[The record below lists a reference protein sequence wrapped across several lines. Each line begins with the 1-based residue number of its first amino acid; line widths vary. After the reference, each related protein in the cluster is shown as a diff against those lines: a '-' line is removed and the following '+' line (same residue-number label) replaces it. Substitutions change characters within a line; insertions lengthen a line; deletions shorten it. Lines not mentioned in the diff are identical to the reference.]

1 MTPPGDSLD
10 VDPHGVDPHAIDPH
24 AIDPHGVDLLGRA
37 EAAVRLSATD
47 PRLALV
53 EARAVLDL
61 AGWPGPAGAYGEAA
75 SVALRAT
82 ALAARELG
90 DLELAG
96 ERLEEAIAAGRG
108 FPRRVAQARMSLVT
122 VRAQLGDPEGGLR
135 LADLAER
142 DLSGADLARL
152 GVQRSVALIL
162 LGRHEEAV
170 RHCDRA
176 IGLLGDD
183 AHFRAGGL
191 LNRGLAHAYRER
203 YAEAEADLAE
213 CARLARSAGLDHV
226 AMLAEGNLP
235 FVAAR
240 RGDIAAAFARYQAA
254 EATLFGFPERLAV
267 MRTDF
272 AEALLAAR
280 MPGEART
287 LLEQAV
293 PELVAAGAQA
303 AVPGARLLLAQ
314 AALLAGDATLAA
326 ATARTALAELDAQ
339 GRTAWLPL
347 AREVVLRARLAETP
361 APPDA
366 PAHEASDAESLVTDL
381 VACAGE
387 LAVCGWPAAS
397 AALRLTAA
405 AAAVRLGA
413 ITQARAQLDH
423 AATATRPLVRWH
435 AVAMRHRLDG
445 DLDQAL
451 IAAARGIEAVHSPG
465 DAGPLDDQAGPHGDT
480 AGPHGDAAGTIG
492 DAAGPRDRDAA
503 RDAELRVHAARPAE
517 DLAALGLEI
526 ALDRARRT
534 GDARTV
540 LEWAERWRAV
550 VRGAPVPAPLLHGSM
565 PTGSRL
571 HGFMPTGSGPHGDP
585 PAGSGLL
592 VELVRRGDDLFAVTA
607 GSGGCTLRFLG
618 SYQAAVEATVRIRY
632 GLRRR
637 ALLDT
642 LPRPGRNPEPN
653 PMHRTSLGP
662 EHNTLPYPERNTLLN
677 PEHDALPYPER
688 NTPLGPEH
696 NTLLN
701 PEHNTPPNPMH
712 GTPLGPGRNTPPG
725 PRRDT
730 PPDAPL
736 DYGRSTLRDA
746 PGGVDAFPMSVDEG
760 LAGELCALDHVLLSG
775 PGTLSLAGNPPGG
788 PVTIVP
794 TGALYT
800 LPWPLLPS
808 LRGRPVSVTADA
820 TAWLASRRGPA
831 GAPLVLSLAGPGL
844 DHAEAEA
851 DMVAAAHTRGRR
863 IGATR
868 AEVLRAIE
876 QADVLHIA
884 AHGMFSP
891 RGPMLSQITL
901 DDGPLMAYDLLTARR
916 IPRLVVL
923 SACDAGMAH
932 APVDGAALGLAGA
945 FLDSAARNGDA
956 ACVVAGVVPV
966 RDDEARTLMT
976 LFHTLLAEG
985 RSPAEALAQAAE
997 KTAVPGF
1004 VCFGAGDE
1012 PLATS

>member
-96 ERLEEAIAAGRG
+96 ERLEEAITAGRG

-213 CARLARSAGLDHV
+213 CARLARSAGLDHI

-240 RGDIAAAFARYQAA
+240 RGDIAAAFARYRAA

-280 MPGEART
+280 LPGEART

-480 AGPHGDAAGTIG
+480 AGPHGDAAGPIG

-642 LPRPGRNPEPN
+642 LPRPGRN
-653 PMHRTSLGP
+653 
-662 EHNTLPYPERNTLLN
+662 
-677 PEHDALPYPER
+677 
-688 NTPLGPEH
+688 
-696 NTLLN
+696 
-701 PEHNTPPNPMH
+701 
-712 GTPLGPGRNTPPG
+712 TPPG

-746 PGGVDAFPMSVDEG
+746 PGGVDAFPMSVGEG

-775 PGTLSLAGNPPGG
+775 PGTLSLAGSPPGS

>member
-1 MTPPGDSLD
+1 MTSPGDPLD
-10 VDPHGVDPHAIDPH
+10 VDPLAIDPL
-24 AIDPHGVDLLGRA
+24 AIDLLHRA

-47 PRLALV
+47 PRLALA
-53 EARAVLDL
+53 EARAVLGL
-61 AGWPGPAGAYGEAA
+61 AGRPEPAGAYGEAA

-142 DLSGADLARL
+142 DLAGADLARL

-170 RHCDRA
+170 GHCDRA

-183 AHFRAGGL
+183 ARFRAGGL

-203 YAEAEADLAE
+203 YGEAEADLAE
-213 CARLARSAGLDHV
+213 CARLAKSAGLDHV

-240 RGDIAAAFARYQAA
+240 RGDIAAAFARYRAA

-272 AEALLAAR
+272 AEALLGAR
-280 MPGEART
+280 LPGEART

-314 AALLAGDATLAA
+314 AALLAGDAPLAA
-326 ATARTALAELDAQ
+326 ATARTALTELDAQ

-347 AREVVLRARLAETP
+347 AREVVLRARLAETL
-361 APPDA
+361 ASPDA
-366 PAHEASDAESLVTDL
+366 PEHEAADAESLVTDL
-381 VACAGE
+381 VACADE
-387 LAVCGWPAAS
+387 LAACGWLGDS

-413 ITQARAQLDH
+413 ISEARAQLDH

-451 IAAARGIEAVHSPG
+451 TAAARGIEAVHAPAG
-465 DAGPLDDQAGPHGDT
+465 DAGPLDDQAGPVGDD
-480 AGPHGDAAGTIG
+480 AGPLDDA
-492 DAAGPRDRDAA
+492 DGPRDHDDTGPRDHDAA

-550 VRGAPVPAPLLHGSM
+550 VRGAPAPPPLLHA
-565 PTGSRL
+565 
-571 HGFMPTGSGPHGDP
+571 GPA
-585 PAGSGLL
+585 AGSGLL

-607 GSGGCTLRFLG
+607 GSGGCALRFLG

-642 LPRPGRNPEPN
+642 VPRPE
-653 PMHRTSLGP
+653 
-662 EHNTLPYPERNTLLN
+662 
-677 PEHDALPYPER
+677 
-688 NTPLGPEH
+688 
-696 NTLLN
+696 
-701 PEHNTPPNPMH
+701 
-712 GTPLGPGRNTPPG
+712 
-725 PRRDT
+725 RDT
-730 PPDAPL
+730 PRDAEHDTLSDPER
-736 DYGRSTLRDA
+736 DIVPNPGRSTLRDA
-746 PGGVDAFPMSVDEG
+746 PGDADALPVVVDEG

-775 PGTLSLAGNPPGG
+775 PGTLTLAGSPPGG

-794 TGALYT
+794 TGALCT

-808 LRGRPVSVTADA
+808 LRGRPVSVAADA
-820 TAWLASRRGPA
+820 AAWLAPRRGPA
-831 GAPLVLSLAGPGL
+831 GVPLVLSLAGPGL
-844 DHAEAEA
+844 DHADAEA
-851 DMVAAAHTRGRR
+851 DMVAAAHTRARR
-863 IGATR
+863 IGGTR

-901 DDGPLMAYDLLTARR
+901 DDGPLMAYDLLAARR

-1012 PLATS
+1012 PLASG

>member
-347 AREVVLRARLAETP
+347 ARRSSCAPASRRHPHHRTHPRTRRRTPRAWSPIWSP
-361 APPDA
+361 AP
-366 PAHEASDAESLVTDL
+366 ASSR
-381 VACAGE
+381 CA
-387 LAVCGWPAAS
+387 
-397 AALRLTAA
+397 
-405 AAAVRLGA
+405 
-413 ITQARAQLDH
+413 
-423 AATATRPLVRWH
+423 
-435 AVAMRHRLDG
+435 DG
-445 DLDQAL
+445 L
-451 IAAARGIEAVHSPG
+451 
-465 DAGPLDDQAGPHGDT
+465 
-480 AGPHGDAAGTIG
+480 
-492 DAAGPRDRDAA
+492 
-503 RDAELRVHAARPAE
+503 
-517 DLAALGLEI
+517 
-526 ALDRARRT
+526 
-534 GDARTV
+534 
-540 LEWAERWRAV
+540 
-550 VRGAPVPAPLLHGSM
+550 
-565 PTGSRL
+565 
-571 HGFMPTGSGPHGDP
+571 
-585 PAGSGLL
+585 
-592 VELVRRGDDLFAVTA
+592 
-607 GSGGCTLRFLG
+607 
-618 SYQAAVEATVRIRY
+618 
-632 GLRRR
+632 
-637 ALLDT
+637 
-642 LPRPGRNPEPN
+642 LPRPRCGSPPR
-653 PMHRTSLGP
+653 RR
-662 EHNTLPYPERNTLLN
+662 PYGWARSRRPAPSST
-677 PEHDALPYPER
+677 
-688 NTPLGPEH
+688 
-696 NTLLN
+696 
-701 PEHNTPPNPMH
+701 TPPPPPARSYA
-712 GTPLGPGRNTPPG
+712 GTRWRCGIGWT
-725 PRRDT
+725 
-730 PPDAPL
+730 
-736 DYGRSTLRDA
+736 
-746 PGGVDAFPMSVDEG
+746 
-760 LAGELCALDHVLLSG
+760 
-775 PGTLSLAGNPPGG
+775 GTS
-788 PVTIVP
+788 I
-794 TGALYT
+794 
-800 LPWPLLPS
+800 
-808 LRGRPVSVTADA
+808 RP
-820 TAWLASRRGPA
+820 
-831 GAPLVLSLAGPGL
+831 
-844 DHAEAEA
+844 
-851 DMVAAAHTRGRR
+851 
-863 IGATR
+863 
-868 AEVLRAIE
+868 
-876 QADVLHIA
+876 
-884 AHGMFSP
+884 
-891 RGPMLSQITL
+891 
-901 DDGPLMAYDLLTARR
+901 
-916 IPRLVVL
+916 
-923 SACDAGMAH
+923 
-932 APVDGAALGLAGA
+932 
-945 FLDSAARNGDA
+945 
-956 ACVVAGVVPV
+956 
-966 RDDEARTLMT
+966 
-976 LFHTLLAEG
+976 
-985 RSPAEALAQAAE
+985 
-997 KTAVPGF
+997 
-1004 VCFGAGDE
+1004 
-1012 PLATS
+1012 

>member
-1 MTPPGDSLD
+1 MTSPRDPLD
-10 VDPHGVDPHAIDPH
+10 VDPLAI
-24 AIDPHGVDLLGRA
+24 DLLGRA

-47 PRLALV
+47 PRLALA

-61 AGWPGPAGAYGEAA
+61 AGRPESAGAYGEAA

-142 DLSGADLARL
+142 DLAGADLARL

-183 AHFRAGGL
+183 ARFRAGGL

-203 YAEAEADLAE
+203 YGEAEADLAE

-240 RGDIAAAFARYQAA
+240 RGDIAAAFARYRAA

-272 AEALLAAR
+272 AEALLGAR
-280 MPGEART
+280 LPGEART

-314 AALLAGDATLAA
+314 AALLAGDAGLAS

-347 AREVVLRARLAETP
+347 AREVVLRARLAETL
-361 APPDA
+361 ASPDT
-366 PAHEASDAESLVTDL
+366 PAHEAADAEGLVTAL
-381 VACAGE
+381 VACADE
-387 LAVCGWPAAS
+387 LAACGWLGAS

-413 ITQARAQLDH
+413 ITQARTQLDR

-445 DLDQAL
+445 DLDRAL
-451 IAAARGIEAVHSPG
+451 AAAARGIEAVHAPGG
-465 DAGPLDDQAGPHGDT
+465 DAGPYGDNAGPLGDT
-480 AGPHGDAAGTIG
+480 AGPRDHDDT
-492 DAAGPRDRDAA
+492 GPPDHDAA

-550 VRGAPVPAPLLHGSM
+550 VRGAPAPPPLF
-565 PTGSRL
+565 
-571 HGFMPTGSGPHGDP
+571 HGFL
-585 PAGSGLL
+585 PARSGLL

-607 GSGGCTLRFLG
+607 GSGACALRFLG

-642 LPRPGRNPEPN
+642 LPRPERNPVQ
-653 PMHRTSLGP
+653 
-662 EHNTLPYPERNTLLN
+662 
-677 PEHDALPYPER
+677 
-688 NTPLGPEH
+688 
-696 NTLLN
+696 
-701 PEHNTPPNPMH
+701 
-712 GTPLGPGRNTPPG
+712 
-725 PRRDT
+725 DT
-730 PPDAPL
+730 PPDPERDILPNPL
-736 DYGRSTLRDA
+736 RSTLRDA
-746 PGGVDAFPMSVDEG
+746 PGSADALPVVVDEG

-775 PGTLSLAGNPPGG
+775 PGTLTSAGSPPGG

-794 TGALYT
+794 TGALCT

-808 LRGRPVSVTADA
+808 LRGRPVSVAADA
-820 TAWLASRRGPA
+820 TAWLAPRRGPA
-831 GAPLVLSLAGPGL
+831 GVPLVLSLAGPGL
-844 DHAEAEA
+844 DHADGEA
-851 DMVAAAHTRGRR
+851 DMVAAAHTRARH

-876 QADVLHIA
+876 RADVLHIA

-901 DDGPLMAYDLLTARR
+901 DDGPLMAYDLLAARR

-1012 PLATS
+1012 PFASG

>member
-1 MTPPGDSLD
+1 MTSPGDPLD
-10 VDPHGVDPHAIDPH
+10 M
-24 AIDPHGVDLLGRA
+24 DLLDRA

-47 PRLALV
+47 PRLALA

-108 FPRRVAQARMSLVT
+108 FPRRVAQARMSFVT

-135 LADLAER
+135 LAELAER
-142 DLSGADLARL
+142 DLAGADLARL

-176 IGLLGDD
+176 IGLLDDD
-183 AHFRAGGL
+183 ARFRAGGL
-191 LNRGLAHAYRER
+191 LNRGLAHTYLER
-203 YAEAEADLAE
+203 YGEAEADLAE
-213 CARLARSAGLDHV
+213 CARVARSAGLDHV

-240 RGDIAAAFARYQAA
+240 RGDIAAAFARYRAA
-254 EATLFGFPERLAV
+254 ETTLFGFPERLAV

-280 MPGEART
+280 LTGEART

-314 AALLAGDATLAA
+314 AALLAGDAALAA
-326 ATARTALAELDAQ
+326 STARTALAELDAQ

-347 AREVVLRARLAETP
+347 AREVVLRARLAEASTP
-361 APPDA
+361 PAA
-366 PAHEASDAESLVTDL
+366 PAHEAAGAESLVTEL
-381 VACAGE
+381 ITCADA
-387 LAVCGWPAAS
+387 LAACGWPGAS

-413 ITQARAQLDH
+413 ITHARTQLDR
-423 AATATRPLVRWH
+423 AAAATRPLVRWH

-445 DLDQAL
+445 DLDRAL
-451 IAAARGIEAVHSPG
+451 EAAARGIEAVHAPGG
-465 DAGPLDDQAGPHGDT
+465 DANRRDGN
-480 AGPHGDAAGTIG
+480 
-492 DAAGPRDRDAA
+492 AGPRERDAA
-503 RDAELRVHAARPAE
+503 QDTAQNAAQDTARDTARDAAQDAELRVHAARPAE

-534 GDARTV
+534 GDGRTV
-540 LEWAERWRAV
+540 LDWAERWRAV
-550 VRGAPVPAPLLHGSM
+550 VRGAPAPASVPPGV
-565 PTGSRL
+565 
-571 HGFMPTGSGPHGDP
+571 P

-592 VELVRRGDDLFAVTA
+592 VEFVRRGDDLFAVTA
-607 GSGGCTLRFLG
+607 GAGGCALRSLG

-637 ALLDT
+637 AMLDT
-642 LPRPGRNPEPN
+642 L
-653 PMHRTSLGP
+653 
-662 EHNTLPYPERNTLLN
+662 
-677 PEHDALPYPER
+677 
-688 NTPLGPEH
+688 
-696 NTLLN
+696 
-701 PEHNTPPNPMH
+701 
-712 GTPLGPGRNTPPG
+712 
-725 PRRDT
+725 RDT
-730 PPDAPL
+730 SRD
-736 DYGRSTLRDA
+736 TLRDPVHVTA
-746 PGGVDAFPMSVDEG
+746 PDTLRDPVHVTAPETLRDISPGADALSGAVDEG
-760 LAGELCALDHVLLSG
+760 IARELCALDHVLLSG
-775 PGTLSLAGNPPGG
+775 PGTLTSAGSMPGG
-788 PVTIVP
+788 PVTVVP
-794 TGALYT
+794 TGALCT

-808 LRGRPVSVTADA
+808 LHGRPVSVAADA
-820 TAWLASRRGPA
+820 AAWLAPRRGSA
-831 GAPLVLSLAGPGL
+831 RAPLVLSLAGPGL
-844 DHAEAEA
+844 DHAAAEA
-851 DMVAAAHTRGRR
+851 DMVAAAHARGRR
-863 IGATR
+863 VGATR

-876 QADVLHIA
+876 RADVLHVA

-901 DDGPLMAYDLLTARR
+901 DDGPLMAYDLLAARR

-966 RDDEARTLMT
+966 RDDEAPALMT

-985 RSPAEALAQAAE
+985 RSPAEALARAAE

-1012 PLATS
+1012 PFAAG

>member
-96 ERLEEAIAAGRG
+96 EWLEEAIAAGRG

-480 AGPHGDAAGTIG
+480 AGPHGDAAGPIG

-642 LPRPGRNPEPN
+642 LPR
-653 PMHRTSLGP
+653 
-662 EHNTLPYPERNTLLN
+662 
-677 PEHDALPYPER
+677 
-688 NTPLGPEH
+688 
-696 NTLLN
+696 
-701 PEHNTPPNPMH
+701 
-712 GTPLGPGRNTPPG
+712 PGRNTPPG